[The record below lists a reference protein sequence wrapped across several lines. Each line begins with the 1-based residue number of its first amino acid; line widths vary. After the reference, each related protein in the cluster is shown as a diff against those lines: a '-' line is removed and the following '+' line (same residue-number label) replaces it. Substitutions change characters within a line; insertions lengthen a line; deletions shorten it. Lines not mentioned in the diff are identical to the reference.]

1 MIKELLDYRISI
13 KQLVAIGLLL
23 GIPYL
28 IVGVIWLF
36 THDEHLAD
44 LDGLDYLFSFIGEII
59 AWPPLV
65 ISDITLK

>member
-13 KQLVAIGLLL
+13 RQLVAIALVL

-28 IVGVIWLF
+28 IIGVIWLF
-36 THDEHLAD
+36 THDEHLAG
-44 LDGLDYLFSFIGEII
+44 LNGLDYLFSLIGEVI